1 MKRFEGKVVLTTGGA
16 GAIGSV
22 TASRFAREGASI
34 VILDRNEAE
43 ATAAAQDLEKLTGAQ
58 VLAVT
63 ADVTVEE
70 EVSAAVAAAVQ
81 RFGGIDIL
89 FNNAGTNG
97 LRAPVWDYPVS
108 EWDDLIRIN
117 LRGQFIV
124 LKQVVRA
131 MMSTKRGQAIVNVSS
146 SLAQSDVH
154 SGGVAYA
161 AAKHGVLGLTRAA
174 AIDVARFGVRVN
186 AICPGIVDT
195 PRSIGAKSPQE
206 RQADLEYR
214 RKRIPLNRLTR
225 TADIAGLVTFLASDD
240 AANITG
246 CQFLVD
252 GGQTIQSWSN
262 APRDGAY
269 PVGWV
274 QEA

>member
-1 MKRFEGKVVLTTGGA
+1 MKRFEGKVVLITGGA

-22 TASRFAREGASI
+22 TAARFASEGASI
-34 VILDRNEAE
+34 VVLDKDQAQ
-43 ATAAAQDLEKLTGAQ
+43 ATAAVQGLERATGAKA
-58 VLAVT
+58 LAVV
-63 ADVTVEE
+63 ADVTVED
-70 EVSAAVAAAVQ
+70 EVTVAVATAVQ
-81 RFGGIDIL
+81 AFGGIDVL

-97 LRAPVWDYPVS
+97 LRAPVYDYPVS

-124 LKQVVRA
+124 LKQVARA
-131 MMSTKRGQAIVNVSS
+131 MISCQRGQAIINVSS
-146 SLAQSDVH
+146 SLAVSDVH
-154 SGGVAYA
+154 TGGVAYA
-161 AAKHGVLGLTRAA
+161 AAKHGVLGLTRVA
-174 AIDVARFGVRVN
+174 AIDVARFGIRVN

-195 PRSIGAKSPQE
+195 PRSINAKSQEE

-214 RKRIPLNRLTR
+214 RRRIPLNRLTQ

-246 CQFLVD
+246 CDYLID

-262 APRDGAY
+262 APRDGYY
-269 PVGWV
+269 PAGWV
-274 QEA
+274 EAS